1 MPFAS
6 AHAREIRWQTG
17 KTIDDLAITGE
28 GAQGGRHEFAFS
40 CKSSVQV
47 TAKGLPRDFIE
58 RAWPQWQKFD
68 AANAV
73 CHIVLATRGGHN
85 AFEAPWTDIKGWCA
99 EGPNAAGSRI
109 ASSKKHNQI
118 FSGIAKALSRSVPAP
133 THDALMRFVCGIEV
147 LPFDFQLAT
156 SKDEAAVIAS
166 CRDILASGDSG
177 EARNLW
183 DELLGLAKTK
193 RHPGGQLNVQ
203 ALISHVR
210 TRFSLKGHPDYA
222 ASWVALRSLCAERMG
237 QVETVLPSGIV
248 VDRQMEQVKL
258 VASLERSRLTIAHGD
273 SGVGKSALV
282 LSSLR
287 SKFGAEGLL
296 WLRASDI
303 ERVMDRAQRHALGL
317 SQPLPDIVEAT
328 TRPENVLVIDSAE
341 RLAEDGVKFVTTL
354 IERLCHVD
362 AVRCPAWRVI
372 LVTQS
377 YAVDRFASLQAF
389 LASRED
395 VVEVGAI
402 DADSVQKALRSYRA
416 LFWLSADADAVEA
429 LRNLKTLAW
438 VCQAEQSF
446 IVQPGAGVSRVTVA
460 ERLWQHWT
468 NGRPLL
474 QSIMMTMAEREAS
487 FAPVLTR
494 SNLDSAQLKELN
506 ELPPSCPI
514 VFEKGRL
521 EFRHDLAADW
531 SRYQR
536 LREIGGRPLE
546 WAGYASNP
554 LWHSAIRMLG
564 QELLRRPSGESTA
577 WDSAFHELEKS
588 KTLRGAAGLLL
599 DALSLDPLAERW
611 MQERIE
617 LLLANDGKR
626 LAWMLERFHHN
637 ATVPTA
643 SMQEGEHDLGFYVEA
658 MFRTPIYGR
667 WGPVVRFLHRNIA
680 RIAPLGSS
688 DVAKICE
695 TWLKST
701 PVLLSGKPTY
711 YRAELAEVALVSAR
725 EVQFEL
731 IKDGMGYDKGEEAIY
746 AATFSAAPDMPD
758 EVAAWALEMARR
770 RPLRD
775 DIRARKKLHDRNK
788 AIQHAE
794 RMKSDAAYRE
804 QNTRKRSIPSL
815 AFLEPRKLPP
825 WPDGAKGRIPNEF
838 QRSCCHRGGL
848 TSLMQVR
855 PESAAEVLLAVII
868 DDAPTEKR
876 SDGLDRGYG
885 LAYDGDSDAV
895 IYWKSAFYS
904 FLRINPAIA
913 LRTLIRLINFCCER
927 WRDSWVKRTDRPHPH
942 IVVSLADGTPKKL
955 YGNRDVA
962 VWSYQQ
968 NMHMGQLRAAFHAL
982 ERWLWE
988 RCEGGQDIG
997 DAVEALF
1004 EQCGSAAFVPVL
1016 INVGK
1021 AHPDLFSGRMS
1032 QLLAIPEV
1040 HFWEHHERQALPFRF
1055 DQFLWCRSGEAL
1067 FQAARQW
1074 DLAPFRSRV
1083 LRDISLERQRADDA
1097 FAARVHTS
1105 LQSWIANNPA
1115 IDNDER
1121 KFLAALDNANY
1132 ERHADGTFQFKV
1144 PDSPA
1149 EHAQEAPSIVD
1160 HLRSAEALGNYI
1172 LRTNGVLAD
1181 NYAVQLSE
1189 MIDAIERCDELTAQ
1203 EKRTN
1208 AIALASALAVKAEA
1222 WLDANAS
1229 WRERCVALLHRAL
1242 EDEDSAPVHGRRM
1255 RLGGHPALEYAGPA
1269 LVTRWLRAPD
1279 NEERS
1284 RLLVRLMTSL
1294 NEGAVSMVIGAAL
1307 RHRQRIGSQWERL
1320 LQVATLWAALLA
1332 LRPRFSD
1339 EADGRLWS
1347 LWHARLRR
1355 LDVRH
1360 PIEGF
1365 KPQLAAL
1372 AKRVERLHQLRFRN
1386 ANVGNPE
1393 RQAAAETRRLS
1404 WGLDTLVLM
1413 EAFSWAL
1420 NWSRD
1425 DDAKLDQQSCVVA
1438 MAVWGFETWRIFE
1451 GDEDER
1457 RDRLPCQLGYNAL
1470 DALGRAGAQQKSDD
1484 AQQYWHSV
1492 LSLGGKAEASIH
1504 YFCNAFFSRFTHTA
1518 DSAQVAATW
1527 RCMLEFVL
1535 ADEGLT
1541 TERRWYD
1548 GEKVLR
1554 HVMGFGNEVM
1564 IARLQGSAQI
1574 VASMRDLYAAWA
1586 ARYLAHDDDNV
1597 TAYAYFL
1604 MRPVAAELRVE
1615 GVQQIAKAMAS
1626 GADRYLNRRDR
1637 VGSTLVEL
1645 IEKVLQ
1651 EMGSDNA
1658 ELRSAILSIT
1668 DMLVTHRVPTALA
1681 LQDRIRRMKN

>member
-1 MPFAS
+1 MPFALT
-6 AHAREIRWQTG
+6 HAREIRWQTG
-17 KTIDDLAITGE
+17 KSIDDLAITGE
-28 GAQGGRHEFAFS
+28 DAQGGRHEFALS
-40 CKSSVQV
+40 CKSNVQV

-58 RAWPQWQKFD
+58 RAWPQWQQFD
-68 AANAV
+68 ASNAV
-73 CHIVLATRGGHN
+73 CHVVLATRGGHN

-118 FSGIAKALSRSVPAP
+118 FSGITEALSQCEPAP
-133 THDALMRFVCGIEV
+133 THDALLRFVGGIEV

-156 SKDEAAVIAS
+156 TKDEAAVITS
-166 CRDILASGDSG
+166 CRDVLASGDAG

-183 DELLGLAKTK
+183 DALLGLAKSK
-193 RHPGGQLNVQ
+193 RHPGGELNAQ
-203 ALISHVR
+203 ALISYVR

-222 ASWVALRSLCAERMG
+222 ASWVALRSLCAQRMR
-237 QVETVLPSGIV
+237 QVETALPSGIV
-248 VDRQMEQVKL
+248 VDRQTEQAKL
-258 VASLERSRLTIAHGD
+258 VVSLERSRLTIAHGD

-282 LSSLR
+282 LSSLP
-287 SKFGAEGLL
+287 SKFGAEGLV
-296 WLRASDI
+296 WLRGDDV
-303 ERVMDRAQRHALGL
+303 ERMMDQAQRLALGL
-317 SQPLPDIVEAT
+317 SQPLTDILEAT
-328 TRPENVLVIDSAE
+328 TRPENMLVIDSAE
-341 RLAEDGVKFVTTL
+341 RLAEDGVKFVQTL
-354 IERLCHVD
+354 IERLCCVD
-362 AVRCPAWRVI
+362 TTMRPVWRVA

-402 DADSVQKALRSYRA
+402 DADSVKKVLRSYRA
-416 LFWLSADADAVEA
+416 LFWLFADDDAVEA

-446 IVQPGAGVSRVTVA
+446 IAQPGAGMSRVTVA

-474 QSIMMTMAEREAS
+474 QSIMITMAEREAS

-506 ELPPSCPI
+506 ELPQSCPV

-536 LREIGGRPLE
+536 LREIGDRPLE
-546 WAGYASNP
+546 WAAYASNP

-564 QELLRRPSGESTA
+564 QELLRQPSGETTA
-577 WDSAFHELEKS
+577 WDCAFHELEKS
-588 KTLRGAAGLLL
+588 KILRGAAGLLL
-599 DALSLDPLAERW
+599 DALCLDPLAERW

-637 ATVPTA
+637 ATVPTVSA
-643 SMQEGEHDLGFYVEA
+643 QESDNDLSFYIEA

-667 WGPVVRFLHRNIA
+667 WGPVVRFLHGNIA

-688 DVAKICE
+688 DVARICE

-711 YRAELAEVALVSAR
+711 FRRELAEIALASAR

-731 IKDGMGYDKGEEAIY
+731 IKDGMGYDKGEDAIY
-746 AATFSAAPDMPD
+746 SAAFAAAYDMPD
-758 EVAAWALEMARR
+758 EVGAWALEMARR

-775 DIRARKKLHDRNK
+775 DILARKKQHDRDK
-788 AIQHAE
+788 AIKHAE

-804 QNTRKRSIPSL
+804 QHTRKRSPPSL

-838 QRSCCHRGGL
+838 QRSCCHRGVL

-855 PESAAEVLLAVII
+855 AEIAAEVLLAVII
-868 DDAPTEKR
+868 DDAPTEER

-885 LAYDGDSDAV
+885 LAFDGDSDAV

-913 LRTLIRLINFCCER
+913 LRTLVWLIDFCCQR
-927 WRDSWVKRTDRPHPH
+927 WRESLGMRTDGLHPH
-942 IVVSLADGTPKKL
+942 IVVLLADGTPKKL
-955 YGNRDVA
+955 YGNRDVVA
-962 VWSYQQ
+962 WSYQQ
-968 NMHMGQLRAAFHAL
+968 NMHTGQLRAAFYAL

-988 RCEGGQDIG
+988 RCEAGQDIG
-997 DAVEALF
+997 DTVDALF
-1004 EQCGSAAFVPVL
+1004 EQCSSVAFVPVL

-1055 DQFLWCRSGEAL
+1055 DQFSWCRSGEAL

-1074 DLAPFRSRV
+1074 DLAPFRSRI
-1083 LRDISLERQRADDA
+1083 LRDISLERQRADGA
-1097 FAARVHTS
+1097 FAAHAHAS
-1105 LQSWIANNPA
+1105 LQSWIAGNPA
-1115 IDNDER
+1115 VDNDER
-1121 KFLAALDNANY
+1121 EFLAALDSANY
-1132 ERHADGTFQFKV
+1132 ERKSDGTFQFKA
-1144 PDSPA
+1144 PTSPV
-1149 EHAQEAPSIVD
+1149 EPAQEEPSVAD
-1160 HLRSAEALGNYI
+1160 QLRSAEALGNYI
-1172 LRTNGVLAD
+1172 LRANGVLAD
-1181 NYAVQLSE
+1181 VYAVKLTE
-1189 MIDAIERCDELTAQ
+1189 MIDAIEASDELTAE

-1208 AIALASALAVKAEA
+1208 AIALASALVVKAET
-1222 WLDANAS
+1222 WLESNAS

-1242 EDEDSAPVHGRRM
+1242 EDEDSSPVYGRRM
-1255 RLGGHPALEYAGPA
+1255 RLGGHPALEYAGSA

-1279 NEERS
+1279 NEERG
-1284 RLLVRLMTSL
+1284 RLLVRFMTSL

-1307 RHRQRIGSQWERL
+1307 RHRQRIGSQCERL
-1320 LQVATLWAALLA
+1320 LQVAILWAALLA
-1332 LRPRFSD
+1332 LRPRYGD
-1339 EADGRLWS
+1339 ETDSRFWNH
-1347 LWHARLRR
+1347 WHARLRR

-1360 PIEGF
+1360 PIEEF
-1365 KPQLAAL
+1365 KPQLAVL
-1372 AKRVERLHQLRFRN
+1372 AKRVERLHQLRFRKAN
-1386 ANVGNPE
+1386 ARDPQ
-1393 RQAAAETRRLS
+1393 RQAAATRHLS

-1413 EAFSWAL
+1413 EAFNWAL
-1420 NWSRD
+1420 NWSRE
-1425 DDAKLDQQSCVVA
+1425 DDAKLDQPSCAVA
-1438 MAVWGFETWRIFE
+1438 MAVWGFETWRIFD
-1451 GDEDER
+1451 GDGDER

-1470 DALGRAGAQQKSDD
+1470 DALGRAAAQQRSDD

-1492 LSLGGKAEASIH
+1492 LSLGGKAETSIH
-1504 YFCNAFFSRFTHTA
+1504 YFCNVFFSRFTESA
-1518 DSAQVAATW
+1518 DAAQVAVTW
-1527 RCMLEFVL
+1527 RGMLEFVL

-1554 HVMGFGNEVM
+1554 HVMGFGNEAM

-1574 VASMRDLYAAWA
+1574 VSSMRDLYAAWA
-1586 ARYLAHDDDNV
+1586 TRYLAHDDDNV

-1604 MRPVAAELRVE
+1604 LRPVAAELRVE
-1615 GVQQIAKAMAS
+1615 GVQQIAQAMAS

-1645 IEKVLQ
+1645 IEKMLQ
-1651 EMGSDNA
+1651 EKVPDNA

-1668 DMLVTHRVPTALA
+1668 DVLVTHRVPTALA
-1681 LQDRIRRMKN
+1681 IQDRIRRLKN